1 MAAYSNYFINGDTL
15 QNATG
20 VFTDLDMTTL
30 APNGLYSNGIVSRE
44 QSSSGLGPIT
54 ICPTCSSVLCEHNIA
69 IDPPAPG
76 KVTLDYGMGSSVGAI
91 KVTIYGITTS
101 VVGVG
106 IKQGSN
112 GFFNT
117 FSSTGDS
124 GQTHLAGP
132 DVDAL
137 TYFYTDNFKAPCSN
151 WVNGIASP
159 PVSPQLETYS
169 YNPSSGSFI
178 PTGVFNPYSF
188 TNRTASAV
196 LSTTGDMVAY
206 IPSDTSEPT
215 LSVTA
220 VYPCPTQPLISVDCP
235 ILLYNVLTSASLNP
249 ETSADDACDSDTFSA
264 SKLVHGKVRG
274 TVDGEFMEGDY
285 IFTTPD
291 LDSGNYA
298 KKLDGYYKGLRSNFP
313 EATGGGANIYCTF
326 RSTYG
331 IISEVLACQ

>member
-20 VFTDLDMTTL
+20 VFTDLDMTIL
-30 APNGLYSNGIVSRE
+30 APNGLYSNGVVSRE

-54 ICPTCSSVLCEHNIA
+54 ICPTCSNVLCEHNIA
-69 IDPPAPG
+69 IDPPGPS

-106 IKQGSN
+106 VKQGIN

-124 GQTHLAGP
+124 GQTYLAGP

-151 WVNGIASP
+151 WINGIASP

-169 YNPSSGSFI
+169 YTPSSGSFI

-220 VYPCPTQPLISVDCP
+220 VYPCPTQPLISVRCP
-235 ILLYNVLTSASLNP
+235 TLLYDFQGNLSTTSDIDPCSL
-249 ETSADDACDSDTFSA
+249 SVGGR
-264 SKLVHGKVRG
+264 KLVHGKVRG
-274 TVDGEFMEGDY
+274 TTDGQFEVGDY
-285 IFTTPD
+285 IFTTD
-291 LDSGNYA
+291 TLGSGVYDQ
-298 KKLDGYYKGLRSNFP
+298 LSDGEWKSLGSYFP
-313 EATGGGANIYCTF
+313 ASSTFYCSF
-326 RSTYG
+326 EVKYG
-331 IISEVLACQ
+331 IIISVSDC